1 MLDIIY
7 FSNISNNTNKFVQK
21 LNWEGEVHRIPTKGT
36 AEFHLSNQYVLIC
49 PSYGEAGHGHIP
61 PQVRKFLSNEAN
73 RILCVGVI
81 GAGSLNFGEEYA
93 MAGKVIATKLNV
105 PLLYK
110 FDLAGNTEDVQ
121 KVTTG
126 LLEFGQ
132 TENKNN
138 PLTTNNVKASKV

>member
-7 FSNISNNTNKFVQK
+7 FSNVSNNTTKFVQK
-21 LNWEGEVHRIPTKGT
+21 LGWKGEVHRIPLKGT
-36 AEFHLSNQYVLIC
+36 AELHLSNQYVLIC
-49 PSYGEAGHGHIP
+49 PSYGEAGHGHVP
-61 PQVRKFLSNEAN
+61 PQVRKFLANETY
-73 RILCVGVI
+73 RTLCVGVI

-93 MAGKVIATKLNV
+93 IAGDMIAAKLNV

-132 TENKNN
+132 TENK
-138 PLTTNNVKASKV
+138 PSPQTT